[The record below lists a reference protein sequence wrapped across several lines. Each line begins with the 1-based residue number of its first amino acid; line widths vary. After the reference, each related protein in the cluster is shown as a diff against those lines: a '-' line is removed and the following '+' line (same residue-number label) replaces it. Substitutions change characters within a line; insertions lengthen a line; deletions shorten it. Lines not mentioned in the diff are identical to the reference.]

1 MISGLALYEATGQV
15 YHTSHDDPHMPMNY
29 MRDIENIAHIIGKML
44 VEHCDADG
52 RTRMSTIIVDCVKE
66 KLGTVRV
73 YCNLASESLLPENST
88 CHDKFL
94 HLLDDARHYRDSYKT
109 AIWLWPYYDI
119 AIRTGASYP
128 MLLLDDLESF
138 LNWESTQTPE
148 YIRANVEL
156 LRIAS
161 IILTEE
167 HEQFK
172 KANQGG

>member
-1 MISGLALYEATGQV
+1 MINGLALYEATGQV
-15 YHTSHDDPHMPMNY
+15 YHTSSDDPLMPMNY
-29 MRDIENIAHIIGKML
+29 MRDIKNIAHIIGNML
-44 VEHCDADG
+44 VEHRDG
-52 RTRMSTIIVDCVKE
+52 QCPARMSTILVDCVKE

-73 YCNLASESLLPENST
+73 YCNLASESLLPENCSES
-88 CHDKFL
+88 DKFF
-94 HLLDDARHYRDSYKT
+94 HLLDDARHYRNSYKT

-119 AIRTGASYP
+119 AIRTSASYP

-156 LRIAS
+156 FRIAS

-167 HEQFK
+167 HERFK